1 MMTIEEKRTRIHDY
15 LTGTMDEEKQQAF
28 NHWLKKD
35 EEAQLLFREEVRKFR
50 RVEWAERWEQ
60 VNDMQA
66 EKRTMQRIRSR
77 RLQRLQVRYAAAA
90 IVFIAIG
97 ITTWWWSTAKQ
108 EVRRPV
114 TIPLT
119 SRQMPVL
126 TLNNG
131 EEIILPLGDSTTLRS
146 DEIDIRLTDFGRLE
160 YTNKTNND
168 KKQIRYNKLT
178 VPYGCEFNVML
189 SDGSRVWL
197 NAGSSLRYPEV
208 FSGKTREVFLEGEG
222 YFEVER
228 DEQIPFIVQT
238 KEMNVQVLGT
248 SFNIRAYEDDQNVIT
263 TLVTGK
269 VIQHYPGIDT
279 SLVLTPSLQ
288 AVFNPES
295 GSLSVQKVKVHTV
308 LAWHNGRIAIS
319 DARLEDIFK
328 ELSRWYDF
336 EVIYSD
342 PSLKDV
348 RFYLHSNRYAEIEG
362 VLKHLQ
368 ATCGV
373 RFTYVGKTIYVL
385 DKK

>member
-1 MMTIEEKRTRIHDY
+1 MTIEEKRTRIHDY

-50 RVEWAERWEQ
+50 RVEWAERWDQ

-208 FSGKTREVFLEGEG
+208 FSGEMREVFLEGEG

-228 DEQIPFIVQT
+228 DEQIP
-238 KEMNVQVLGT
+238 
-248 SFNIRAYEDDQNVIT
+248 
-263 TLVTGK
+263 
-269 VIQHYPGIDT
+269 
-279 SLVLTPSLQ
+279 
-288 AVFNPES
+288 
-295 GSLSVQKVKVHTV
+295 LSYRQKK
-308 LAWHNGRIAIS
+308 
-319 DARLEDIFK
+319 
-328 ELSRWYDF
+328 
-336 EVIYSD
+336 
-342 PSLKDV
+342 
-348 RFYLHSNRYAEIEG
+348 
-362 VLKHLQ
+362 
-368 ATCGV
+368 
-373 RFTYVGKTIYVL
+373 
-385 DKK
+385 